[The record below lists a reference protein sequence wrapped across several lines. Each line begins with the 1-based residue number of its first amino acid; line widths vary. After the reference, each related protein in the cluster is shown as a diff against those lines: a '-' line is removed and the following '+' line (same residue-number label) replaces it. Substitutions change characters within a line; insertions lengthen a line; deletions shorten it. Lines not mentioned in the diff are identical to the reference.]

1 MAARRV
7 VIIGGGIA
15 GTTVAEGLASKKDLF
30 EVTLIERE
38 MHPLYSR
45 VLLPHYLR
53 GQIPRERV
61 FLKQEAWYG
70 QKGIEWLRG
79 VEVLQVD
86 DKNKH
91 VAINDGRELPYDILV
106 IAGGGDVR
114 LQAQDLPGICYLR
127 GIDDADTILSTVAR
141 SRAESWG
148 ENAVVIGSGFIAAE
162 FINFFHNVAV
172 YPVHVCMRGKGFW
185 SNTLGE
191 EMQEILLAHT
201 KAEGVEVH
209 TLAGN
214 IEVEG
219 TDHVQAIAYEGGRIE
234 DVGIVGTGIGIV
246 PELDALAQTDIER
259 GAQGV
264 FANEQLKT
272 NVSDVYAIGDI
283 AHFYDIRM
291 KRMATFGNWQN
302 AVMQAR
308 HVVKMIEGSE
318 EPFDLVSSY
327 ATNLLGLELT
337 FIGDT
342 SREHAQEFRVV
353 HEDAAT
359 IELFEKEGRTV
370 GAVIAGAPKSRM
382 QITQAIKNNIQYG
395 A

>member
-7 VIIGGGIA
+7 IIIGGGIA
-15 GTTVAEGLASKKDLF
+15 GTTVAEGLASKKELF

-38 MHPLYSR
+38 THPLYSR

-79 VEVLQVD
+79 VEVLEVD

-91 VAINDGRELPYDILV
+91 VVITDGRELPYDILV

-127 GIDDADTILSTVAR
+127 GIDDADTLLATVAR

-148 ENAVVIGSGFIAAE
+148 EQAVVIGSGFIAVE

-172 YPVHVCMRGKGFW
+172 FPVHVCMRGKGFW
-185 SNTLGE
+185 SGILGE
-191 EMQEILLAHT
+191 ELQEVLLAHAQ
-201 KAEGVEVH
+201 AEGVEVH
-209 TLAGN
+209 TSAGN

-219 TDHVQAIAYEGGRIE
+219 KDFVQAVTYEGGRIE
-234 DVGIVGTGIGIV
+234 SVGIVGTGIGIV

-259 GAQGV
+259 GAEGV
-264 FANEQLKT
+264 YANEQLRT
-272 NVSDVYAIGDI
+272 NVPDVYAIGDI
-283 AHFYDIRM
+283 AHYEDIHM
-291 KRMATFGNWQN
+291 KRKATVGNWQN
-302 AVMQAR
+302 AIMQAR

-318 EPFDLVSSY
+318 EPFDLVTSY

-342 SREHAQEFRVV
+342 SREHAQEFRVL
-353 HEDAAT
+353 HEEMAT
-359 IELFEKEGRTV
+359 IELFERDGKTV
-370 GAVIAGAPKSRM
+370 GAVIAGSPKSRM